1 MAIDKAIDST
11 EFDSKLTT
19 VADAIRTA
27 GGTTEPMSFPS
38 GMVEAITAIQAG
50 GGGGSSWTDSYSVFA
65 TGTFT
70 PTEDTKELSIDT
82 GIPFDSAG
90 GTDYRRQILI
100 GYCEPSTG
108 YSGQA
113 GLLVFLWRAIG
124 ARFDGANVVFG
135 ALGFPSGIT
144 ASKFIK
150 GSNLPF
156 PNEGETIWNISG
168 LSTTTNFRNNRI
180 YRWMLLGAL
189 K

>member
-1 MAIDKAIDST
+1 MSIQTELTRITNAKAAIKAAVEGKGVTVPDGTLLDGMAALIDGI
-11 EFDSKLTT
+11 
-19 VADAIRTA
+19 
-27 GGTTEPMSFPS
+27 
-38 GMVEAITAIQAG
+38 EA
-50 GGGGSSWTDSYSVFA
+50 GGGSSWTDSYSVFA

-70 PTEDTKELSIDT
+70 PTENTKEFSIDT

-113 GLLVFLWRAIG
+113 GLLVFLWRAII

-135 ALGFPSGIT
+135 AIGFPSGIN
-144 ASKFIK
+144 AAKFIK
-150 GSNLPF
+150 GSDLPF

-168 LSTTTNFRNNRI
+168 LSTSTNFRNNRI

>member
-1 MAIDKAIDST
+1 MSIQTELTRITNAKAAIKAAIEGKGVTVPAGTLLDGMAALIESI
-11 EFDSKLTT
+11 
-19 VADAIRTA
+19 
-27 GGTTEPMSFPS
+27 
-38 GMVEAITAIQAG
+38 EA
-50 GGGGSSWTDSYSVFA
+50 GGGSSWTDSYSVFA

-70 PTEDTKELSIDT
+70 PTENTTEFSIDT

-108 YSGQA
+108 YSGAA

-124 ARFDGANVVFG
+124 DKFDGAAVVFG
-135 ALGFPSGIT
+135 AIGFPNGINV
-144 ASKFIK
+144 AKFIK
-150 GSNLPF
+150 GNNLPF

-168 LSTTTNFRNNRI
+168 LSTATNFRINRI

>member
-1 MAIDKAIDST
+1 MSIQTELTRITNAKAAIKAAIEGKGVTVPDGTLLDGMAALIDGI
-11 EFDSKLTT
+11 
-19 VADAIRTA
+19 
-27 GGTTEPMSFPS
+27 
-38 GMVEAITAIQAG
+38 EA
-50 GGGGSSWTDSYSVFA
+50 GGGSSWTDSYSVFA

-70 PTEDTKELSIDT
+70 PTENTTQLSIDT

-108 YSGQA
+108 YSASA
-113 GLLVFLWRAIG
+113 GLLVFLWRCIIAEFKG
-124 ARFDGANVVFG
+124 DAVVFG
-135 ALGFPSGIT
+135 AISFPNGLNT
-144 ASKFIK
+144 AKFIK
-150 GSNLPF
+150 GNNLPF

-168 LSTTTNFRNNRI
+168 LSTSTNFRNNKI